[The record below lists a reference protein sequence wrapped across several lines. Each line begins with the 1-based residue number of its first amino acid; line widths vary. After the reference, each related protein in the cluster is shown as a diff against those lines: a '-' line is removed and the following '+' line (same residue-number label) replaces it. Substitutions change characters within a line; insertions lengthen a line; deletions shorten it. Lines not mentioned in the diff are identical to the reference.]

1 MDEVAERRAQVMAEI
16 TAATGI
22 DDDLIARL
30 VDTFYARVRLDPEL
44 GPIFEG
50 HVTDWDL
57 HLSQMR
63 LFWSSVALMSG
74 RYHGRPMP
82 KHMNLPIDARH
93 FDRWLALFETVA
105 CEVCQPKAAEHFLE
119 RARRIAENLEYGVA
133 TRHGAA
139 LEHGER
145 FHNPDLSSPA
155 APAPEA
161 GSRANEPLTDETQTR
176 RRVLGARA

>member
-1 MDEVAERRAQVMAEI
+1 MNDLAERRAQIVAEI
-16 TAATGI
+16 VAATGI
-22 DDDLIARL
+22 DDDMIARL
-30 VDTFYARVRLDPEL
+30 VDTFYARVRADAVL
-44 GPIFEG
+44 GPVFES
-50 HVTDWDL
+50 HVANWDT
-57 HLSQMR
+57 HLAQMR

-105 CEVCQPKAAEHFLE
+105 REVCPPAAAEHFLE

-145 FHNPDLSSPA
+145 FLNPALPETA
-155 APAPEA
+155 PEPAPEPA
-161 GSRANEPLTDETQTR
+161 AQKSARGRA
-176 RRVLGARA
+176 

>member
-1 MDEVAERRAQVMAEI
+1 MNDVDRRAKIVAEIM
-16 TAATGI
+16 AATGI

-30 VDTFYARVRLDPEL
+30 VDTFYARVRADATL
-44 GPIFEG
+44 GPVFEA
-50 HVTDWDL
+50 HVEDWDT

-82 KHMNLPIDARH
+82 KHINLPVDARH
-93 FDRWLALFETVA
+93 FDRWLVLFETVA
-105 CEVCQPKAAEHFLE
+105 REVCPPAAAEHFLE

-145 FHNPDLSSPA
+145 FFNPALA
-155 APAPEA
+155 VTAPA
-161 GSRANEPLTDETQTR
+161 GNGD
-176 RRVLGARA
+176 